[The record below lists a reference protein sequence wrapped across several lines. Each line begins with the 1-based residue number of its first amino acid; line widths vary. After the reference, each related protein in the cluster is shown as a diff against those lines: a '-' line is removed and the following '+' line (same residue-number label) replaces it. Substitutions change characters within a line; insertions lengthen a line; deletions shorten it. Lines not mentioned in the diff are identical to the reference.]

1 MHENRLISTL
11 FPSLPLHST
20 THQFLTSL
28 ENQGVEAGRQL
39 DEAAI
44 DHQDVT
50 DQEADLQ
57 KNDHLED
64 LIETEAAAVVE
75 TGILDETDDDPDLI
89 QDKQLMKDATTIKT
103 EKDKMKEKKITDIRE
118 KFYVKTEFDLLLLL

>member
-1 MHENRLISTL
+1 MEKSGLNRGT
-11 FPSLPLHST
+11 
-20 THQFLTSL
+20 

-89 QDKQLMKDATTIKT
+89 QDKQLMKDATKIKT
-103 EKDKMKEKKITDIRE
+103 EKDKMKERKKITDIRE

>member
-1 MHENRLISTL
+1 MKIDSSRHS
-11 FPSLPLHST
+11 SLPFHST

-103 EKDKMKEKKITDIRE
+103 EKDKMKERKKNN
-118 KFYVKTEFDLLLLL
+118 

>member
-11 FPSLPLHST
+11 FPSLPFHST

-103 EKDKMKEKKITDIRE
+103 EKDKMKERKKNN
-118 KFYVKTEFDLLLLL
+118 